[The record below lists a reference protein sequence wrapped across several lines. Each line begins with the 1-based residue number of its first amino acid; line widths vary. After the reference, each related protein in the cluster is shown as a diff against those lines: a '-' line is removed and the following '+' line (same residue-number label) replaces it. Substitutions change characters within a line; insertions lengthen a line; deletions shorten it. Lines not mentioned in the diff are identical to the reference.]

1 MNSRKYQ
8 RYFKPISSTPFSTA
22 GTIRNQ
28 GRVGQTSL
36 SRSLVHTPFRGDAPV
51 GYGSNVQTGYPKSIV
66 NSCNESSNS
75 DGQTNMTNKG
85 LLLSRVE
92 NPTAVYNQ
100 SCLDNPCN
108 QPTFKNTSAEYH
120 SAGSLIRR
128 NVNQLMALQYNV
140 LDGSTAKSGGD
151 LSHPRALPSQTVLQ
165 GPLPIAKNVAP
176 MSSGDYIRTGLC
188 YRTCMDNAKE
198 DCIVEGN

>member
-8 RYFKPISSTPFSTA
+8 RYFKPISSTSFSTA

-36 SRSLVHTPFRGDAPV
+36 SRSLVHTPFKGDAPV
-51 GYGSNVQTGYPKSIV
+51 GHGSNVQTGYPKSIV
-66 NSCNESSNS
+66 NSCNKSSNS

-85 LLLSRVE
+85 VILSRVV
-92 NPTAVYNQ
+92 NPTSVYNN
-100 SCLDNPCN
+100 SCIENPCN
-108 QPTFKNTSAEYH
+108 KPTFKNTSAEYH
-120 SAGSLIRR
+120 SSGSLTRR

-140 LDGSTAKSGGD
+140 LDGSIAKSGGN
-151 LSHPRALPSQTVLQ
+151 LSHPRSQPSQTVLQ

-176 MSSGDYIRTGLC
+176 MSSGDYIRTALP
-188 YRTCMDNAKE
+188 YKTCMDNAKE
-198 DCIVEGN
+198 DCIVSGN